1 MTDTQSLIDQLAQDP
16 ARPVG
21 SPVVPF
27 ALPVIAI
34 MALCGMG
41 VALVFSE
48 PFLSVDLYGW
58 GPMLV
63 KWGFSIA
70 LLLLCVPAL
79 WILGKPGRRSRWAVA
94 ALALP
99 FIPVAALLI
108 FEMAI
113 SGLLVA
119 GETWA
124 NCLTAMAVMS
134 PIAFAGAILAMRTL
148 APTHLNRAGLVAGLF
163 GGAVAMTAYAPF
175 CPEIGMG
182 YMAVFYCLPI
192 FAMAAIGWFSGPRLL
207 RW

>member
-1 MTDTQSLIDQLAQDP
+1 MTDTQSLIDQLAQNSAQP
-16 ARPVG
+16 ERN
-21 SPVVPF
+21 PVVPF

-58 GPMLV
+58 GPMVV

-79 WILGKPGRRSRWAVA
+79 WILGKPGRRSRWAMA
-94 ALALP
+94 LLALP
-99 FIPVAALLI
+99 FIPVA
-108 FEMAI
+108 
-113 SGLLVA
+113 GLLVFELAIAGVVVA

-124 NCLTAMAVMS
+124 RCLAAMAVMS
-134 PIAFAGAILAMRTL
+134 PIAFAGAIMAMRTL
-148 APTHLNRAGLVAGLF
+148 APTNTRRAGLVAGLF

-192 FAMAAIGWFSGPRLL
+192 FAMAAIGWLAGPRLL